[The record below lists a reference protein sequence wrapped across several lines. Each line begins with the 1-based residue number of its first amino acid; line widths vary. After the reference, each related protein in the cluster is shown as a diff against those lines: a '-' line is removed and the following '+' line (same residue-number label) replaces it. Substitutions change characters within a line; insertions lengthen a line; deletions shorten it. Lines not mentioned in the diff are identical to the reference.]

1 MQIDKKLLRRLFLL
15 AAGCLVFAWIL
26 LDTEQASSAAKSLW
40 NLISPFVAGAVIAF
54 VFNVPMRAIERQLDG
69 IHKEGLR
76 RVLSIVLTIAALALV
91 IMFVVEMLAPQIQV
105 TVAALTERIPTFIE
119 QTSAKLVKLMDDN
132 PDMKAWI
139 MDIANLESLE
149 WTKILKDSM
158 GFLGNQMSTVM
169 GSAVNVIGSVTSGI
183 VNLVVS
189 IAFAIYCLA
198 RKEILA
204 RQGRRILY
212 SLIPEKT
219 GDEIIRIL
227 RLTNSTFS
235 NFISGQCLEAC
246 ILGGLFAV
254 TMAIFRMPY
263 IPLVS
268 VIIAVTALVPVVGAF
283 VGCVVGAFFILVDNP
298 LQALTFV
305 AMFLILQ
312 QLENNLIYPRVV
324 GTSIGLPGM
333 WVLVAVTIGGELMGV
348 FGMLLMIPLASV
360 LYTLARE
367 FTDKRLAQR
376 MLGAQLGRRRERKQ
390 LRVRHVRERQIRV
403 AEDTADLV
411 RRVGHLTGGGEQLF
425 ALRGED
431 VRFAAAD
438 FINVAAVGL
447 QLRLGGVEQ
456 IQGIL
461 RDLHDLR
468 GGKGSS
474 AGDGHQR
481 AHGFAAHI
489 LIEAVAGVLV
499 ALAAG
504 ITHEHAQPQLDL
516 VLQPE
521 PGQQVPGAAGQ
532 GALKGGDFGGER
544 LHGLVFRHPGLVAG
558 EHVLQVPG
566 HLLRNFTA
574 LGNSLIGHKITPP

>member
-1 MQIDKKLLRRLFLL
+1 MQIDKKLLRRLCLL
-15 AAGCLVFAWIL
+15 AAGCLVVAWIL

-69 IHKEGLR
+69 IHKQGLR

-119 QTSAKLVKLMDDN
+119 QTSAKLMQLMDDN

-139 MDIANLESLE
+139 MEVADLESLE

-283 VGCVVGAFFILVDNP
+283 VGCVLGAFFILVDNP

-360 LYTLARE
+360 LYTLARVYGQ
-367 FTDKRLAQR
+367 APCP
-376 MLGAQLGRRRERKQ
+376 
-390 LRVRHVRERQIRV
+390 
-403 AEDTADLV
+403 AE
-411 RRVGHLTGGGEQLF
+411 HP
-425 ALRGED
+425 
-431 VRFAAAD
+431 
-438 FINVAAVGL
+438 
-447 QLRLGGVEQ
+447 
-456 IQGIL
+456 
-461 RDLHDLR
+461 
-468 GGKGSS
+468 GGKVTGSS
-474 AGDGHQR
+474 AGAAIPVQAEQGAEKTPPFAKNEGAVSEKSEGKRRSINNSGGAKPLPKTILLDDPDFQNAVDLLQMLYNIRRGVAVKIQHGVGVFTPALVHQTVNVDV
-481 AHGFAAHI
+481 FACN
-489 LIEAVAGVLV
+489 G
-499 ALAAG
+499 G
-504 ITHEHAQPQLDL
+504 G
-516 VLQPE
+516 E
-521 PGQQVPGAAGQ
+521 PTQRVGNVPVQQGDAPLGAADAHVAVGIVD
-532 GALKGGDFGGER
+532 GIFDVA
-544 LHGLVFRHPGLVAG
+544 VF
-558 EHVLQVPG
+558 
-566 HLLRNFTA
+566 
-574 LGNSLIGHKITPP
+574 

>member
-1 MQIDKKLLRRLFLL
+1 MQIDKKLLRKLFLL

-26 LDTEQASSAAKSLW
+26 LDTEQASSAKSLW

-91 IMFVVEMLAPQIQV
+91 VMFVVEMLAPQIQV

-169 GSAVNVIGSVTSGI
+169 GKRGECDRQRDQRHRESGGQHRLCHLLSGAEG
-183 VNLVVS
+183 NSGAAGAENPLFPDS
-189 IAFAIYCLA
+189 
-198 RKEILA
+198 
-204 RQGRRILY
+204 
-212 SLIPEKT
+212 EKT

-283 VGCVVGAFFILVDNP
+283 VGCVVGALFILVDNP

-376 MLGAQLGRRRERKQ
+376 NIPEEKLQDHPPELQSRFKQNRERKKRRRLQ
-390 LRVRHVRERQIRV
+390 KMKEQFLKNQKEK
-403 AEDTADLV
+403 EDKDS
-411 RRVGHLTGGGEQLF
+411 Q
-425 ALRGED
+425 
-431 VRFAAAD
+431 
-438 FINVAAVGL
+438 
-447 QLRLGGVEQ
+447 
-456 IQGIL
+456 
-461 RDLHDLR
+461 
-468 GGKGSS
+468 
-474 AGDGHQR
+474 
-481 AHGFAAHI
+481 
-489 LIEAVAGVLV
+489 
-499 ALAAG
+499 
-504 ITHEHAQPQLDL
+504 
-516 VLQPE
+516 
-521 PGQQVPGAAGQ
+521 
-532 GALKGGDFGGER
+532 
-544 LHGLVFRHPGLVAG
+544 
-558 EHVLQVPG
+558 
-566 HLLRNFTA
+566 
-574 LGNSLIGHKITPP
+574 